1 MCLNKKKYLYTYYI
15 FSYTKFTYLLL
26 ICFRSL
32 AVGTKT
38 GYRLYSLSSVDNL
51 DQIYENGKIH

>member
-1 MCLNKKKYLYTYYI
+1 M
-15 FSYTKFTYLLL
+15 
-26 ICFRSL
+26 CFRSL

-51 DQIYENGKIH
+51 DQIYENGKIHYKLLKSYEFSVLRIQLL

>member
-1 MCLNKKKYLYTYYI
+1 MYY
-15 FSYTKFTYLLL
+15 YLLTR
-26 ICFRSL
+26 FRSL

-51 DQIYENGKIH
+51 DQIYENGKHF

>member
-1 MCLNKKKYLYTYYI
+1 MNNSFNRFFFFILINI
-15 FSYTKFTYLLL
+15 LLF
-26 ICFRSL
+26 CFRSL

-51 DQIYENGKIH
+51 DQIYENGKAN

>member
-1 MCLNKKKYLYTYYI
+1 MPI
-15 FSYTKFTYLLL
+15 LL
-26 ICFRSL
+26 ICSRSL

-51 DQIYENGKIH
+51 DQIYENGKVN

>member
-1 MCLNKKKYLYTYYI
+1 MNKNYVQNQSVFFFNTSL
-15 FSYTKFTYLLL
+15 F
-26 ICFRSL
+26 CFRSL

-51 DQIYENGKIH
+51 DQIYENGKAN